1 MNMQRTLTLA
11 LALTVAG
18 MANAQKMKVVQGSF
32 DALKGQ
38 KKVDLAFTYDN
49 MKVGKYDEPEYISKK
64 TEEYNEKEPGKGDT
78 WAKSWVSDRE
88 SRFEPKFEVLFND
101 GGKIQGARGNDDA
114 QYQLKVHTTFTE
126 PGFNVGVMRRDAS
139 INADVYLVEKS
150 SGKELGKMTVV
161 GVPGGQFG
169 GYDFDSG
176 SRLTESYAKLGKE
189 LRKWLDKKLK

>member
-1 MNMQRTLTLA
+1 MNMQRSLTLA
-11 LALTVAG
+11 LALAVAG
-18 MANAQKMKVVQGSF
+18 MASAQKMKVVQGSF

-38 KKVDLAFTYDN
+38 KKVDLVFTYDN

-64 TEEYNEKEPGKGDT
+64 TKEYNEKEPGKGDT
-78 WAKSWVSDRE
+78 WAKSWVSDRG

-101 GGKIQGARGNDDA
+101 GGKIQGSRGNEDA

-139 INADVYLVEKS
+139 INADVYLVERS